1 MSAMCVHLWSFRRGV
16 LKKNRGNELLKGKG
30 KGKGKQKGNS
40 LNIGTTASWL
50 LRN

>member
-1 MSAMCVHLWSFRRGV
+1 VCTCGALGEAFK
-16 LKKNRGNELLKGKG
+16 KKNRGNELLKG

>member
-1 MSAMCVHLWSFRRGV
+1 VCTCGALGEAF
-16 LKKNRGNELLKGKG
+16 KKNRGNELLKGKGKG